1 MTPGPL
7 ARVSNRTLI
16 TPMIAA
22 LPVAAMTPAMAD
34 NAPSAAQPAAQST
47 EVKKELQKL
56 MNAFGAGELSSKE
69 YKARKEALLK
79 SASNTQLGQQ

>member
-1 MTPGPL
+1 M
-7 ARVSNRTLI
+7 NRTLI
-16 TPMIAA
+16 TLMIAA
-22 LPVAAMTPAMAD
+22 LPFAAMTPAMAD
-34 NAPSAAQPAAQST
+34 NAQPAAQSN